1 MQTLEN
7 PEIIEL
13 KNKLEQLDVQ
23 KNELVKKKQEIEKQT
38 SPTYLKSLL
47 QQQNKQINQNCS
59 ELISKLM
66 SNEITFEEF
75 STKFIELRTNSHLN
89 IMLMGK

>member
-1 MQTLEN
+1 MQTPEN
-7 PEIIEL
+7 PEITEL
-13 KNKLEQLDVQ
+13 KNQLEQLKVQ
-23 KNELVKKKQEIEKQT
+23 KNELVQKKEEIEKQK
-38 SPTYLKSLL
+38 SSTYLKSLL

-66 SNEITFEEF
+66 SNEITFDEF
-75 STKFIELRTNSHLN
+75 STKFIELKTNSHLN